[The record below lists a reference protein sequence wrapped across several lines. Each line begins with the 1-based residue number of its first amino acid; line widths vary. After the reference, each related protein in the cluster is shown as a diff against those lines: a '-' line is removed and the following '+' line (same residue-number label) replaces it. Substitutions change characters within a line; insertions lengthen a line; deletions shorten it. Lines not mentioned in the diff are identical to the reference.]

1 MYHIITSNMSLKS
14 EVYRYYEQYS
24 SSYVINI
31 VELNNVDEEVSPD
44 QWINDHCYYILTS
57 HLMDNFLVKL
67 QHNLQLA
74 RNRQDHEYVKY
85 ISNKLKIDV
94 SPEWE
99 YRPNKLKLVLKTT
112 VNQGF
117 TQKLSQLLG
126 VSYEKRFKSR
136 GELLHLIHKYIYD
149 NQLQNRYDR
158 KVITP
163 DDKLQECLTP
173 LKTDEREYTYINL
186 GSHLKST

>member
-1 MYHIITSNMSLKS
+1 MSLKS
-14 EVYRYYEQYS
+14 EVYRYYEKYS

-31 VELNNVDEEVSPD
+31 VELNTASDVE

-57 HLMDNFLVKL
+57 HLMDNFLTKL

-74 RNRQDHEYVKY
+74 RGRQDHEYVKY
-85 ISNKLKIDV
+85 ISNKLKIDI

-99 YRPNKLKLVLKTT
+99 YRPNKLKLVLKT
-112 VNQGF
+112 NAGQGVIPKF
-117 TQKLSQLLG
+117 LG
-126 VSYEKRFKSR
+126 ISPEKRFKSR

-163 DDKLQECLTP
+163 DDKLQEYLTP
-173 LKTDEREYTYINL
+173 LTTDEREYTYINL
-186 GSHLKST
+186 GSHLKTT